1 MISLSEAADA
11 AGISRSTMLRSI
23 KKGKVSAIKNEAGG
37 FEIDFS
43 ELCRVWPD
51 ATLNK
56 SVKQDAAP
64 KRSSD
69 ASSEAT
75 ILLLRTQLEAE
86 LQRTEELRT
95 DRDAWREQAQRLA
108 LPKPDTNVGI
118 LARIF
123 GKTRL

>member
-11 AGISRSTMLRSI
+11 AGVSRSTMLRAI
-23 KKGKVSAIKNEAGG
+23 KKGKISAIKNEAGG
-37 FEIDFS
+37 FEIDLS

-51 ATLNK
+51 AALNK
-56 SVKQDAAP
+56 SVKQ
-64 KRSSD
+64 SD
-69 ASSEAT
+69 APQTNSGASHDAT

-86 LQRTEELRT
+86 RQLTEELRS

-108 LPKPDTNVGI
+108 LPKPDIKTGI

-123 GKTRL
+123 GKS

>member
-75 ILLLRTQLEAE
+75 ILLLRTQLEA
-86 LQRTEELRT
+86 L
-95 DRDAWREQAQRLA
+95 
-108 LPKPDTNVGI
+108 I
-118 LARIF
+118 L
-123 GKTRL
+123 